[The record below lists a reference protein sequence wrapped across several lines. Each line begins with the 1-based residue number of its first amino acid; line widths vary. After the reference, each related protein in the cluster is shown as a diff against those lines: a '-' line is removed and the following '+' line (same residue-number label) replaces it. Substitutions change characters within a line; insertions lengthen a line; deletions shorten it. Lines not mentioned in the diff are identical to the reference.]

1 MDYLNLGQ
9 APANEECSCVGE
21 PDYPERSKVE
31 CRVWKHQLLR
41 VFPVPN
47 KLDGLVY
54 YQVKSFDHDFGIYRE
69 VCIVYSNA
77 SGEAIDMAYK
87 VENNLPSIWD
97 HEAKVELATAL
108 KEAGLQMLEQQTA

>member
-21 PDYPERSKVE
+21 PDYPERSKIE

-41 VFPVPN
+41 VFPVPDSLN
-47 KLDGLVY
+47 GVVY
-54 YQVKSFDHDFGIYRE
+54 YQIKSFDHDFGTYRE

-77 SGEAIDMAYK
+77 IGTAIDMAYK
-87 VENNLPSIWD
+87 VENNLPSDWD
-97 HEAKVELATAL
+97 EEAKTELAAEL
-108 KEAGLQMLEQQTA
+108 EAAGLLLDQQTA